1 MRWNGSR
8 GCPTFRLVLLPPA
21 VEGVEVEHDVAVEV
35 RIGEA
40 QASPGAHLRPE
51 VDVHDLP
58 LGGVHRKRDRRV
70 ENGPPRHVGQQV
82 ADVVGPTGGRLPRHQ
97 RRGHVLGRDG
107 PGGHDPARL
116 PQQHRAGRVHSRPV
130 APHRPDPLRRRL
142 VTQARQAA
150 HQRMAYQRA
159 HGPGPSLRGWTGHR
173 CARSMHLDGSGVMGA
188 RPAASGP
195 AWPGRLTPTRSGHE
209 GSGHGRGSEPLGT
222 RPAT

>member
-97 RRGHVLGRDG
+97 RRGHVLGR
-107 PGGHDPARL
+107 
-116 PQQHRAGRVHSRPV
+116 
-130 APHRPDPLRRRL
+130 
-142 VTQARQAA
+142 
-150 HQRMAYQRA
+150 
-159 HGPGPSLRGWTGHR
+159 HGQEAT
-173 CARSMHLDGSGVMGA
+173 
-188 RPAASGP
+188 
-195 AWPGRLTPTRSGHE
+195 TR
-209 GSGHGRGSEPLGT
+209 RGSHSSTARVGSIAVRSPRIARIRFAGGS
-222 RPAT
+222 